1 MPANPVAL
9 EIRHAVP
16 GRARLRPK
24 RHLGEKALKELGD
37 RLASLPGVVRV
48 LVRPNTTSIILE
60 FAGKPEPLFETI
72 HAQGIARIRPAPPP
86 PPVGQVAQLGLLRA
100 DMLLKERT
108 ANTLDLNSAIAL
120 VLLVAAAVQ
129 AGRGQI
135 VGPAT
140 TLLMSALSMIDRDRK
155 T

>member
-1 MPANPVAL
+1 
-9 EIRHAVP
+9 
-16 GRARLRPK
+16 
-24 RHLGEKALKELGD
+24 
-37 RLASLPGVVRV
+37 
-48 LVRPNTTSIILE
+48 
-60 FAGKPEPLFETI
+60 
-72 HAQGIARIRPAPPP
+72 
-86 PPVGQVAQLGLLRA
+86 
-100 DMLLKERT
+100 MLLKERT